1 MVATNNYY
9 LIGEMMT
16 NLNGKTALITGASG
30 SIGRAITKKLH
41 GLGAHVFI
49 SGSNQEKLVEL
60 GKELE
65 NNYTIKPCN
74 LSDIKAAEQLI
85 ADIEKLDILVCNAGI
100 NRDNLAI
107 RMTDED
113 FSAVIDINLKTNFV
127 LNREAVKK
135 MMKNRYGRI
144 INISSVVGVSG
155 NPGQANYC
163 ASKAGLIGMT
173 KSLAYEVASRGIT
186 VNAVAPGFIT
196 SNMTDALTDN
206 QKEMIVQKIPAKVLG
221 TPDDVA
227 NVVVFLASAESSY
240 ITGQTI
246 HVNGGMLMV

>member
-1 MVATNNYY
+1 
-9 LIGEMMT
+9 
-16 NLNGKTALITGASG
+16 
-30 SIGRAITKKLH
+30 
-41 GLGAHVFI
+41 
-49 SGSNQEKLVEL
+49 
-60 GKELE
+60 
-65 NNYTIKPCN
+65 
-74 LSDIKAAEQLI
+74 
-85 ADIEKLDILVCNAGI
+85 
-100 NRDNLAI
+100 
-107 RMTDED
+107 
-113 FSAVIDINLKTNFV
+113 
-127 LNREAVKK
+127 
-135 MMKNRYGRI
+135 
-144 INISSVVGVSG
+144 
-155 NPGQANYC
+155 
-163 ASKAGLIGMT
+163 MT

>member
-1 MVATNNYY
+1 
-9 LIGEMMT
+9 MT
-16 NLNGKTALITGASG
+16 NLSGKTAFITGASG

-49 SGSNQEKLVEL
+49 SGSKEEKLVEL

-65 NNYTIKPCN
+65 SNYTIKTCN
-74 LSDIKAAEQLI
+74 LSDVKAAEQLI
-85 ADIEKLDILVCNAGI
+85 AEIEKIDILVCNAGI

-107 RMTDED
+107 RMTEED
-113 FSAVIDINLKTNFV
+113 FGTVIDINLKTNFI
-127 LNREAVKK
+127 LNREAIKK
-135 MMKNRYGRI
+135 MMRNRYGRI

-186 VNAVAPGFIT
+186 VNAVAPGFIV
-196 SNMTDALTDN
+196 SNMTDALTDA
-206 QKEMIVQKIPAKVLG
+206 QKEVIMQKIPAKTLG

-227 NVVVFLASAESSY
+227 NVVAFLAAPESSY

>member
-1 MVATNNYY
+1 
-9 LIGEMMT
+9 MT

-49 SGSNQEKLVEL
+49 SGSNQEKLIEL
-60 GKELE
+60 AKELE

-127 LNREAVKK
+127 LNREAIKK

-196 SNMTDALTDN
+196 SNMTDALTDT

>member
-1 MVATNNYY
+1 
-9 LIGEMMT
+9 MT

-49 SGSNQEKLVEL
+49 SGSNEEKLVEL

-85 ADIEKLDILVCNAGI
+85 DDIEKLDILVCNAGI

-127 LNREAVKK
+127 LNREAIKK

>member
-1 MVATNNYY
+1 
-9 LIGEMMT
+9 MT

-49 SGSNQEKLVEL
+49 SGSNEEKLVEL

-127 LNREAVKK
+127 LNREAIKK

-163 ASKAGLIGMT
+163 ASKAGLIGMS

-196 SNMTDALTDN
+196 SNMTDALTDT

>member
-1 MVATNNYY
+1 
-9 LIGEMMT
+9 MT

-41 GLGAHVFI
+41 GLGTHVFI
-49 SGSNQEKLVEL
+49 SGSKEEKLVEL

-65 NNYTIKPCN
+65 SNYTIKTCN
-74 LSDIKAAEQLI
+74 LSDVKAAEQLI
-85 ADIEKLDILVCNAGI
+85 AEIEKIDILVCNAGI

-107 RMTDED
+107 RMTEED
-113 FSAVIDINLKTNFV
+113 FGTVIDINLKTNFI
-127 LNREAVKK
+127 LNREAIKK
-135 MMKNRYGRI
+135 MMRNRYGRI

-196 SNMTDALTDN
+196 SNMTDALTDT
-206 QKEMIVQKIPAKVLG
+206 QKEIIVQKIPAKVLG

>member
-1 MVATNNYY
+1 
-9 LIGEMMT
+9 MT
-16 NLNGKTALITGASG
+16 NLSGKTAFITGASG

-49 SGSNQEKLVEL
+49 SGSKEEKLVEL

-65 NNYTIKPCN
+65 SNYTIKTCN
-74 LSDIKAAEQLI
+74 LSDVKAAEQLI
-85 ADIEKLDILVCNAGI
+85 AEIEKIDILVCNAGI

-107 RMTDED
+107 RMTEED
-113 FSAVIDINLKTNFV
+113 FGTVIDINLKTNFI
-127 LNREAVKK
+127 LNREAIKK
-135 MMKNRYGRI
+135 MMRNRYGRI

-186 VNAVAPGFIT
+186 VNAVAPGFIV
-196 SNMTDALTDN
+196 SNMTDVLTDA
-206 QKEMIVQKIPAKVLG
+206 QKEAIMQKIPAKTLG

-227 NVVVFLASAESSY
+227 NVVAFLAAPESSY

-246 HVNGGMLMV
+246 HVNGGLLMV